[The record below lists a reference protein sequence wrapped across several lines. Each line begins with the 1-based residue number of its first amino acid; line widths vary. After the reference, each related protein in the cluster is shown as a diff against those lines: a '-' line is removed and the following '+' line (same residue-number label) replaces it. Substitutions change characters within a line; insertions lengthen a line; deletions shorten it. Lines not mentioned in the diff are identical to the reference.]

1 MSMSIIVVDT
11 DFVPDKEIA
20 EVLGLVRISYKYRI
34 SVTDCGRLIADM
46 LEPPAAEVIPP
57 EEFNEEMTAGFQ
69 QITIN
74 EKHPNMFS
82 EGGITAL
89 GRLKKKAEEI
99 GADAV
104 INTRFMTARIT
115 SGVSEMLA
123 YGTAVK
129 LG

>member
-1 MSMSIIVVDT
+1 MSIIVVDT
-11 DFVPDKEIA
+11 NFVPDKEIA

-46 LEPPAAEVIPP
+46 LGPPEVEVIPP
-57 EEFNEEMTAGFQ
+57 EELDEGMTAGFQ

-74 EKHPNMFS
+74 EKHPDMFS
-82 EGGITAL
+82 EGGVTAL

-104 INTRFMTARIT
+104 ISARVMTARIT
-115 SGVSEMLA
+115 SSLLELLA

-129 LG
+129 LR

>member
-1 MSMSIIVVDT
+1 MNVIVVNT
-11 DFVPDKEIA
+11 DFVPGKEIA
-20 EVLGLVRISYKYRI
+20 EVLGLVRISYRYRI

-46 LEPPAAEVIPP
+46 VGPPEVEVIQP
-57 EEFNEEMTAGFQ
+57 EEYNEEMTTGFQ

-82 EGGITAL
+82 EGGVTAL
-89 GRLKKKAEEI
+89 GRLKKKAEEMS
-99 GADAV
+99 ADAV
-104 INTRFMTARIT
+104 INTRVMTARIT

-129 LG
+129 LR